1 MEIHFDDSDFKD
13 KLNKIVRHAFPERV
27 EKGLGVA
34 MLDLLNDCIM
44 ETPTVP
50 IKEGW
55 LRGSGSI
62 FVQNRLLK
70 TSVNIR
76 GGKDK
81 YANTDYIG
89 SIRKG
94 SYEGI
99 VGFNAPYAA
108 RMHEGI
114 DLNFTEP
121 SSGAKFLESK
131 LVRKREVYIK
141 DIADAIKGKNA

>member
-1 MEIHFDDSDFKD
+1 MQIHFDDSDFQD
-13 KLNKIVRHAFPERV
+13 KLNKIVRTVFPERV

-62 FVQNRLLK
+62 FVQNRLAK
-70 TSVNIR
+70 TSVNLGR
-76 GGKDK
+76 GKSK
-81 YANTDYIG
+81 YENTNYIG
-89 SIRKG
+89 NIKKG
-94 SYEGI
+94 NYEGVI
-99 VGFNAPYAA
+99 GFNAPYAA

-131 LVRKREVYIK
+131 LVRKRDVYLK
-141 DIADAIKGKNA
+141 DIADTIKAG